1 MPQKKHFQSLCR
13 MAKQADPADFLS
25 IVYAKNDDRD
35 RHLRGVAP
43 TKRAFGYSHQKNAQ
57 QPGTRCKCGNSSIN
71 LIMPITY
78 VPLAGMAKLADAA
91 DLNPNKSVC
100 IGMHWDASTRTKP
113 MFMLVPRIC
122 QLHSLA
128 PDCTK

>member
-35 RHLRGVAP
+35 RHLRLVAP
-43 TKRAFGYSHQKNAQ
+43 TKRAFGYTHQKNAQ

-91 DLNPNKSVC
+91 DLKSADPKGLWGFKSPSRHQLSSVFA
-100 IGMHWDASTRTKP
+100 IG
-113 MFMLVPRIC
+113 LVDFGIRPVR
-122 QLHSLA
+122 L
-128 PDCTK
+128 

>member
-25 IVYAKNDDRD
+25 VVYAKNDDRD

-91 DLNPNKSVC
+91 DLKSAGPKGLWGFKSPSRHQLNP
-100 IGMHWDASTRTKP
+100 
-113 MFMLVPRIC
+113 
-122 QLHSLA
+122 
-128 PDCTK
+128 